1 MGDLSSDAAL
11 KRSASARR
19 GVPKK
24 YLETPNRIWLKRMIR
39 VMGLFF
45 FTMTVMT
52 IATIFLGMLFPV
64 IGNEEVGNVILS
76 MIVGLFFVNHMG
88 LMIEMGGDSAGKNWF
103 AKGAALMWLFL
114 FGTFLIAVML
124 EIFTCLF

>member
-1 MGDLSSDAAL
+1 
-11 KRSASARR
+11 
-19 GVPKK
+19 
-24 YLETPNRIWLKRMIR
+24 MIR